1 MFEVSLVQQVLAVI
15 SGGAVG
21 LALSMTGAGG
31 SILAVPLL
39 LYVVG
44 FRDAHLVIGT
54 TALAVAVTA
63 LINLLPH
70 WRAGNVRWRA
80 AALLA
85 GPGVVGSLAGAEFG
99 RLVSGRKLLLFFGV
113 LMLVVAFLMSRPA
126 GAVDESSRGGR
137 WLARRRT
144 PALLAT
150 GLVVGLLAGFF
161 GIGGG
166 FLVVPALLLVGGLP
180 ITAAIGSSL
189 MAVSAFGFA
198 TAGSYA
204 LTGKVDWFVAFE
216 YVLGGA
222 AGGYVGALLMRR
234 LALRRE
240 LLARLFAGLLAAV
253 AVYVIAINAT
263 AFGH

>member
-1 MFEVSLVQQVLAVI
+1 MLEISWVQQVLAVV
-15 SGGAVG
+15 SGAAVG
-21 LALSMTGAGG
+21 LALVMTGAGG

-44 FRDAHLVIGT
+44 VRDAHLVIGT

-63 LINLLPH
+63 LINLFPH

-85 GPGVVGSLAGAEFG
+85 GPGVVGSVLGAELG
-99 RLVSGRKLLLFFGV
+99 RLVSGRRLLLLFGV
-113 LMLVVAFLMSRPA
+113 LMLAVAFQMARPA
-126 GAVDESSRGGR
+126 RAVDEASRGQR

-189 MAVSAFGFA
+189 LAVSAFGFA
-198 TAGSYA
+198 TASSYA
-204 LTGKVDWFVAFE
+204 LAGKVAWLVAFE

-222 AGGYVGALLMRR
+222 AGGYVGALAMRR
-234 LALRRE
+234 LAERKK
-240 LLARLFAGLLAAV
+240 LLSRLFAGLLALV
-253 AVYVIAINAT
+253 AVYVISINAT